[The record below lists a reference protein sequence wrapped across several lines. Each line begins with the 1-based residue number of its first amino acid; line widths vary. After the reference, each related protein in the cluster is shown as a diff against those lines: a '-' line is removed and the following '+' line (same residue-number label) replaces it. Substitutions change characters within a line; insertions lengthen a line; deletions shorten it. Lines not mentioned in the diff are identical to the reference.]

1 MVSPVDTIARIEA
14 RLLNVSPRTNWYF
27 LQVQTDTGRI
37 GWGEAS
43 LNKPNCHCGNG
54 CHRSTPEP
62 RLMADCHW
70 RFSSEAALALLPR
83 LDPLKLHWFECP
95 ISESVDCW
103 QQARLLR
110 QAANERDVLIAAA
123 ESQVGLR
130 AFQRTF
136 EQKLFDVVMPDVK
149 YCGGPLEMMAIALA
163 AGGCGVQCSP
173 HNPAGENGADSPAIT
188 EVTAGVAPLYG
199 TWVISKPAKL
209 LSNSIDMCEE
219 LPMPPLA

>member
-54 CHRSTPEP
+54 CHRSTPDP

-110 QAANERDVLIAAA
+110 QAANERDVL
-123 ESQVGLR
+123 
-130 AFQRTF
+130 
-136 EQKLFDVVMPDVK
+136 MPDVK